1 MLEATLLLEFV
12 QLNPVALLKVHSWAM
27 LFQRLTEGLGSVR
40 QRYGH
45 RESDY
50 GEGSDSHLNP

>member
-1 MLEATLLLEFV
+1 MVHFWVLDYALSTVDIRGGRTRMIRLLD
-12 QLNPVALLKVHSWAM
+12 
-27 LFQRLTEGLGSVR
+27 SVR